1 MSVEQEYIIHEKRS
15 HCWYWHADTINA
27 LITIANT
34 NHFPRKR
41 VSNASFQWNQQ
52 IQKKNLNSHETYR
65 SDYPH
70 TQTKESRR
78 RNHCCFYRT
87 LINLFLPFKPR
98 LWYAKSRHLSLT
110 FPRLTEKNGADPGG
124 LLSWMHQ
131 LEQTFLSCIRN
142 VEIRSNGRTY

>member
-1 MSVEQEYIIHEKRS
+1 MILACRYYQCFDYYCQYEPLSSKACIQRFVSMEP
-15 HCWYWHADTINA
+15 
-27 LITIANT
+27 ANT
-34 NHFPRKR
+34 E
-41 VSNASFQWNQQ
+41 
-52 IQKKNLNSHETYR
+52 KNLNSHETYR

-110 FPRLTEKNGADPGG
+110 FPRLTEKNGADPRG
-124 LLSWMHQ
+124 LSWMHQ

>member
-1 MSVEQEYIIHEKRS
+1 MK
-15 HCWYWHADTINA
+15 
-27 LITIANT
+27 LILACRYYQCLDYYCQYEPLSSKACIQRFVSMEPANT
-34 NHFPRKR
+34 E
-41 VSNASFQWNQQ
+41 
-52 IQKKNLNSHETYR
+52 KNLNSHETYR

-78 RNHCCFYRT
+78 GNHCCFYRT

-110 FPRLTEKNGADPGG
+110 FPRLTEKNGADPRG
-124 LLSWMHQ
+124 LSWMHQ